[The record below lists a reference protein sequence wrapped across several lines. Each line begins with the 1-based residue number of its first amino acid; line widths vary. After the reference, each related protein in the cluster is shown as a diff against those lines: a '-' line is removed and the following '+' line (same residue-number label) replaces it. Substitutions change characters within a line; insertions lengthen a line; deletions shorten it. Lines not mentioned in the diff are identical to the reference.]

1 MTNDNNSNN
10 NNYTNNS
17 NNQQYSQ
24 PNQDENNKQ
33 YYQPTQEQSN
43 QQYYQPPQDQNNQ
56 QYYQPPQ
63 GNQQYYQQPYGQ
75 QTYGPMP
82 PQEEKASVGLAILS
96 FIIPLAGLIIFLVK
110 KDSRPKTAKV
120 SGICALVSFIINI
133 IFTIVI
139 YGVMGTAMFSGV
151 TEDAINDFSYYEEF
165 DANDYDYNDADDY
178 NYDYNLEEE
187 ATQEITSASSSDS
200 SLTLEQQNAIRS
212 VESYLSFTSFSRTGL
227 IDQLEYEGYS
237 TETATFAVDNYNID
251 WNEQAAKKAQEYL
264 DFSSFSRDE
273 LIDQLEYEGFTA
285 EQAEYGVTAV
295 GY

>member
-17 NNQQYSQ
+17 NNQQYS
-24 PNQDENNKQ
+24 
-33 YYQPTQEQSN
+33 QPTQEQSN

-63 GNQQYYQQPYGQ
+63 GNQQYYQQPYGH

-133 IFTIVI
+133 VFTIVI
-139 YGVMGTAMFSGV
+139 YGVMGTAMLSGV

-165 DANDYDYNDADDY
+165 DANDYDYN
-178 NYDYNLEEE
+178 YDYNLEEE
-187 ATQEITSASSSDS
+187 TTQETTSASSSDS

>member
-133 IFTIVI
+133 VFTIVI
-139 YGVMGTAMFSGV
+139 YGVMGTAMLSGV

-187 ATQEITSASSSDS
+187 ATQETTSASSSDS

-227 IDQLEYEGYS
+227 IDQLEYEG
-237 TETATFAVDNYNID
+237 
-251 WNEQAAKKAQEYL
+251 
-264 DFSSFSRDE
+264 
-273 LIDQLEYEGFTA
+273 FTA

>member
-17 NNQQYSQ
+17 NNQQYS
-24 PNQDENNKQ
+24 
-33 YYQPTQEQSN
+33 QPTQEQSN

-133 IFTIVI
+133 VFTIVI
-139 YGVMGTAMFSGV
+139 YGVMGTAMFRGV

-187 ATQEITSASSSDS
+187 TTQETTSASSSDS

>member
-1 MTNDNNSNN
+1 
-10 NNYTNNS
+10 
-17 NNQQYSQ
+17 
-24 PNQDENNKQ
+24 
-33 YYQPTQEQSN
+33 
-43 QQYYQPPQDQNNQ
+43 
-56 QYYQPPQ
+56 
-63 GNQQYYQQPYGQ
+63 
-75 QTYGPMP
+75 
-82 PQEEKASVGLAILS
+82 
-96 FIIPLAGLIIFLVK
+96 
-110 KDSRPKTAKV
+110 
-120 SGICALVSFIINI
+120 
-133 IFTIVI
+133 
-139 YGVMGTAMFSGV
+139 MGTAMLSGV

-178 NYDYNLEEE
+178 NYDYNIEEE
-187 ATQEITSASSSDS
+187 ATQETTSASSSDS

>member
-1 MTNDNNSNN
+1 MTNDNNNNN

-63 GNQQYYQQPYGQ
+63 GNQQYYQQPYGH

-139 YGVMGTAMFSGV
+139 YGVMGTAMLSGV

-178 NYDYNLEEE
+178 NYDYNIEEE
-187 ATQEITSASSSDS
+187 ATQENTSASSSDS

-227 IDQLEYEGYS
+227 IDQLEYEG
-237 TETATFAVDNYNID
+237 
-251 WNEQAAKKAQEYL
+251 
-264 DFSSFSRDE
+264 
-273 LIDQLEYEGFTA
+273 FTA

>member
-1 MTNDNNSNN
+1 MTNDNNNNN

-17 NNQQYSQ
+17 NDQ
-24 PNQDENNKQ
+24 Q

-178 NYDYNLEEE
+178 NYDYNIEEE
-187 ATQEITSASSSDS
+187 ATQETTSASSSDS